1 VGEIISP
8 TSFPLAKGRALT
20 TLGAVVT
27 YVCVWWVIFFMAL
40 PWGAAPPETP
50 EPGHATSA
58 PERPRMLLKV
68 AVTTVLAGVVTY
80 GVSLVVD
87 SGLIALRPPP
97 GTFD

>member
-1 VGEIISP
+1 M
-8 TSFPLAKGRALT
+8 T

-27 YVCVWWVIFFMAL
+27 YICAWWLVFFMAL
-40 PWGAAPPETP
+40 PWGAAPPEHP

-58 PERPRMLLKV
+58 PEKPRMLLKV
-68 AVTTVLAGVVTY
+68 AITTVLAGVVTY
-80 GVSLVVD
+80 GLSLLID

>member
-1 VGEIISP
+1 MGEIISP
-8 TSFPLAKGRALT
+8 TSLSFAKAGSLT

-40 PWGAAPPETP
+40 PWGAAPPENP

-68 AVTTVLAGVVTY
+68 AVTSVLAGVVTY
-80 GVSLVVD
+80 GVSLLVD

-97 GTFD
+97 GTFE

>member
-1 VGEIISP
+1 MGEIISP
-8 TSFPLAKGRALT
+8 TSFPLAKAQSLT

-40 PWGAAPPETP
+40 PWGAAPPENP

-58 PERPRMLLKV
+58 PERPRMLIKV